1 MKQTS
6 GLLRPD
12 IETYTPN
19 KDISFGDVK
28 KKCQGCLL
36 VGDVKEK
43 EMLVGGV
50 RSVNESGCQGGVS

>member
-19 KDISFGDVK
+19 IS